1 MPRSAHLNDE
11 IAAEREASS
20 SGAGLGSYG
29 ARGRGAESGYSSPVD
44 LARAAGGIPPF
55 GQYGGK

>member
-1 MPRSAHLNDE
+1 MLSASLR
-11 IAAEREASS
+11 ITFWL
-20 SGAGLGSYG
+20 GVGLGYG
-29 ARGRGAESGYSSPVD
+29 GRGRGAESGYSSPVD